1 MRVILSNFFVT
12 LTETDSENVIFEL
25 LLLFVKTM
33 NADYKYSVYNTWN
46 LQELIQ
52 TLSGTDLENIS
63 VSDILT
69 LKTLC

>member
-52 TLSGTDLENIS
+52 TLSGIDLENIS

>member
-12 LTETDSENVIFEL
+12 LTETDSENVIFDL

>member
-1 MRVILSNFFVT
+1 MRVILPNFFVT

-25 LLLFVKTM
+25 LRLFVKTM

>member
-1 MRVILSNFFVT
+1 MKVILSIFFAT
-12 LTETDSENVIFEL
+12 LTETDSKNVIFEL
-25 LLLFVKTM
+25 LRLFVKTM
-33 NADYKYSVYNTWN
+33 NADYKYSLYNPWN

>member
-1 MRVILSNFFVT
+1 MRVILSIFFVT

>member
-1 MRVILSNFFVT
+1 MRVILSNFFDT

-25 LLLFVKTM
+25 LRLFVKTM

>member
-1 MRVILSNFFVT
+1 MRVILSNFFVI

-25 LLLFVKTM
+25 LRLFVKTM

>member
-1 MRVILSNFFVT
+1 MKVILSNFFAT
-12 LTETDSENVIFEL
+12 LTETDSKNVIFEL
-25 LLLFVKTM
+25 LQLFVKTM
-33 NADYKYSVYNTWN
+33 NVDYKYSLYNPWN

>member
-52 TLSGTDLENIS
+52 TLSGADLENIS

>member
-25 LLLFVKTM
+25 LRLFVKTM